1 MCNKDKEP
9 ELMEVLRRFSNRMRS
24 KFDEKKDSW
33 KRLDK
38 RFYIDNIKSCL
49 NYLEFNY
56 PNNDELTPKY
66 DYAYKCAD
74 LANFVMMLAE
84 NCLEGRY
91 DTNGRLAHPEKVDA
105 YIKEIKVDAYIKE
118 IIVGSAGKNHLNQ
131 FKVESVYIG
140 DDGVAHIFI
149 DEGKK

>member
-1 MCNKDKEP
+1 MYNEDRELEKVLEKFSKRMHEKFMISYDK
-9 ELMEVLRRFSNRMRS
+9 
-24 KFDEKKDSW
+24 KKDSW

-38 RFYIDNIKSCL
+38 KFYIDNIKACL

-56 PNNDELTPKY
+56 PKNDKLTPKY
-66 DYAYKCAD
+66 DYADKCAD
-74 LANFVMMLAE
+74 LANYVMMLAE

-91 DTNGRLAHPEKVDA
+91 NTDGRLAHPEKVDT
-105 YIKEIKVDAYIKE
+105 YIKE
-118 IIVGSAGKNHLNQ
+118 IIVGSAGKNRLTQ

>member
-1 MCNKDKEP
+1 MYSEKTKLEI
-9 ELMEVLRRFSNRMRS
+9 VLEKFSDRMRE
-24 KFDEKKDSW
+24 KFMASYTKKKDSW

-56 PNNDELTPKY
+56 PNNDKLTPKY

-91 DTNGRLAHPEKVDA
+91 DTNGRLAHPEKVDT
-105 YIKEIKVDAYIKE
+105 YIKE